1 MGCQSVQYI
10 QLIGRFLF
18 QFCMKTGEKG
28 LGALHRP
35 GCLGSDTVGDAFG
48 DFEFGPAYF
57 DRSVVR
63 NSFGDAQ
70 RDDGPAVMLGCEDP
84 EVAHDF
90 QMDER
95 PGIQSEHIL
104 VPFVLGIAPF
114 GKNFSVQ
121 QQFFPVY

>member
-1 MGCQSVQYI
+1 MDCQSIQDI

-18 QFCMKTGEKG
+18 QFGMKTGEKG
-28 LGALHRP
+28 LGTLHRP

-57 DRSVVR
+57 DGGVIG

-70 RDDGPAVMLGCEDP
+70 GNNSPAVVLGCEYP

-95 PGIQSEHIL
+95 LGIRSEHIL
-104 VPFVLGIAPF
+104 VPLVLGIAPF

-121 QQFFPVY
+121 